1 LLFHLNII
9 VINNIF
15 TTHKYSGNAISEN
28 QKLLMAKKLVKALK
42 NHVINAIADSD
53 LGSFKDFSIVGN
65 AADQSLIIAKT
76 IAIIGFFV
84 IYHSISAN
92 KEKNPQM

>member
-1 LLFHLNII
+1 
-9 VINNIF
+9 
-15 TTHKYSGNAISEN
+15 
-28 QKLLMAKKLVKALK
+28 MAKKLVKALK